1 MLGCMAMARGRLWGF
16 DDEQRRALIEATGAV
31 PELRAVIARAK
42 PHAEIAGLWLVRA
55 TVNELDEMY
64 SLVGALM
71 DTTRGRRRLEM
82 LEGMLASL
90 CTSIDGF

>member
-64 SLVGALM
+64 SLVEALIDGA
-71 DTTRGRRRLEM
+71 RSRRRRDQLD
-82 LEGMLASL
+82 GTRAAL